1 MKLHESTKCI
11 FIVFNREKNPIKYL
25 KCVYLN
31 ISKGLRVTIWWFTQ
45 DEEGNLLETEYGLS
59 VYKDH
64 QTFSIQEMPEKAPA
78 GQLPRSVDIVA
89 DNDLVDACK
98 VSKWWRPRK
107 LSELASEPFV
117 LYTIKY
123 VQIKNQA
130 SGKGN
135 NNNFEYEYNKII
147 LLCD

>member
-1 MKLHESTKCI
+1 M
-11 FIVFNREKNPIKYL
+11 FNREKNPIKYL
-25 KCVYLN
+25 KSVYLN

-98 VSKWWRPRK
+98 VSKCWRPRK
-107 LSELASEPFV
+107 LSELAPEPFV

>member
-1 MKLHESTKCI
+1 MLC
-11 FIVFNREKNPIKYL
+11 P
-25 KCVYLN
+25 
-31 ISKGLRVTIWWFTQ
+31 Q

-98 VSKWWRPRK
+98 VGRIVFWSSTRQSFHKV
-107 LSELASEPFV
+107 V
-117 LYTIKY
+117 LKY
-123 VQIKNQA
+123 PKPTLMIMKAFLKVQV
-130 SGKGN
+130 
-135 NNNFEYEYNKII
+135 
-147 LLCD
+147 LL

>member
-1 MKLHESTKCI
+1 MGLHI
-11 FIVFNREKNPIKYL
+11 
-25 KCVYLN
+25 
-31 ISKGLRVTIWWFTQ
+31 TIWWFTQ

-98 VSKWWRPRK
+98 VSKW
-107 LSELASEPFV
+107 E
-117 LYTIKY
+117 
-123 VQIKNQA
+123 
-130 SGKGN
+130 GN
-135 NNNFEYEYNKII
+135 NYKMDNKINTLAWKKKI
-147 LLCD
+147 FNMKTLTIEKN